1 MREALKNAHP
11 LVQLSALV
19 LIGFVSMFI
28 LLGAVMIPFMFSGTG
43 IGFISNPGSVTDPNE
58 PAVLIL
64 KLMQIMQAVGLFVIP
79 YLVYRSIHK
88 QDNPYTLM
96 SIDGRLGMILVFAL
110 TMVSALPLINF
121 LAEWN
126 SSLTLPESLSGIESW
141 IRGMEADAEAL
152 IRIFLSM
159 DSIGDLIFN
168 LLLIAIIPAIAE
180 EVFFRGT
187 MQPLILK
194 VVKNYH
200 VAIWITAFLFS
211 FFHMQFL
218 GFVPRM
224 ILGAVF
230 GYAAHWSGTLL
241 LPMIGHLINNGL
253 AVIITWYIGIDA
265 IEESVENIGANEGD
279 TLFALLSTAVLIAGL
294 TAIYYTSIRLN
305 KKAPE
310 TEVSEA

>member
-19 LIGFVSMFI
+19 LIGFVSLFI
-28 LLGAVMIPFMFSGTG
+28 FLGAVMIPFVFSGTG
-43 IGFISNPGSVTDPNE
+43 IGFLSNPGSVSDPNDS
-58 PAVLIL
+58 AVLVL
-64 KLMQIMQAVGLFVIP
+64 KLMQIMQALGLFVIP

-88 QDNPYTLM
+88 QDNPYALV
-96 SIDGRLGMILVFAL
+96 SINGRLGMILVFSL
-110 TMVSALPLINF
+110 TIVSALPMINF

-126 SSLTLPESLSGIESW
+126 SGLTLPESMSGLYDW

-159 DSIGDLIFN
+159 DSVDDLIFN
-168 LLLIAIIPAIAE
+168 LILIAFIPAVAE

-241 LPMIGHLINNGL
+241 LPMVGHLINNGL
-253 AVIITWYIGIDA
+253 AVLITWYIGIDA
-265 IEESVENIGANEGD
+265 IEESVETIGANEGD
-279 TLFALLSTAVLIAGL
+279 ALFAVLSSTVLIAGL
-294 TAIYYTSIRLN
+294 TAIYFTSQRL
-305 KKAPE
+305 KRKAPE

>member
-11 LVQLSALV
+11 LVQFSALV
-19 LIGFVSMFI
+19 LVGFVSMFI
-28 LLGAVMIPFMFSGTG
+28 LLGAIMIPFALSGSG
-43 IGFISNPGSVTDPNE
+43 IGFISNPGSVSDPNE
-58 PAVLIL
+58 PAVLVL
-64 KLMQIMQAVGLFVIP
+64 KLMQIMQAIGLFVIP
-79 YLVYRSIHK
+79 YLVFRWIYK
-88 QDNPYTLM
+88 QDKTYSLINV
-96 SIDGRLGMILVFAL
+96 SGRLGMILVFGL
-110 TMVSALPLINF
+110 TIVSALPLINY

-126 SSLTLPESLSGIESW
+126 SSLSLPAAMSGIENW

-152 IRIFLSM
+152 IRVFLSM
-159 DSIGDLIFN
+159 DSVGDLMFN
-168 LLLIAIIPAIAE
+168 LILIAIIPAIAE

-194 VVKNYH
+194 VAKNYH
-200 VAIWITAFLFS
+200 VAIWVTAFLFS

-265 IEESVENIGANEGD
+265 IEESIETIGANEGD
-279 TLFALLSTAVLIAGL
+279 ALFALLSSAVLIAGL
-294 TAIYYTSIRLN
+294 TAIYFSSQRL
-305 KKAPE
+305 KRKAPE
-310 TEVSEA
+310 IEISEA

>member
-19 LIGFVSMFI
+19 LIGFMSMFI
-28 LLGAVMIPFMFSGTG
+28 LLGAIMIPFVFSGTG
-43 IGFISNPGSVTDPNE
+43 IGFISNPGSVSDPNE
-58 PAVLIL
+58 PTVLVL
-64 KLMQIMQAVGLFVIP
+64 KLMQIMQAIGLFVIP

-88 QDNPYTLM
+88 QDNPYTLV
-96 SIDGRLGMILVFAL
+96 SASGRLGMIIVFAL
-110 TMVSALPLINF
+110 TIVSALPMINF

-126 SSLTLPESLSGIESW
+126 GSLTLPESLSGIENW

-180 EVFFRGT
+180 ELFFRGT

-253 AVIITWYIGIDA
+253 AVLITWYIGIDA
-265 IEESVENIGANEGD
+265 IEESIETIGANEGD
-279 TLFALLSTAVLIAGL
+279 ALFALMSTAVLIAGL
-294 TAIYYTSIRLN
+294 TAIYFSSVRLN
-305 KKAPE
+305 KKAPD
-310 TEVSEA
+310 T

>member
-1 MREALKNAHP
+1 MREAIKNAHP

-28 LLGAVMIPFMFSGTG
+28 LLGAIMIPFVFSGAG
-43 IGFISNPGSVTDPNE
+43 IGFISNPGSVSDPNE
-58 PAVLIL
+58 PAVLVL
-64 KLMQIMQAVGLFVIP
+64 KLMQIMQAIGLFVIP

-88 QDNPYTLM
+88 QDNPYTLV
-96 SIDGRLGMILVFAL
+96 SLSGRLGMIIVFAL
-110 TMVSALPLINF
+110 TMISTLPMINF

-126 SSLTLPESLSGIESW
+126 SSLTLPESLSGIENW

-152 IRIFLSM
+152 IRIFLNM
-159 DSIGDLIFN
+159 DSVGDLIFN

-200 VAIWITAFLFS
+200 VAIWTTAFLFS

-218 GFVPRM
+218 GFLPRM

-253 AVIITWYIGIDA
+253 AVIITWYIGIEA
-265 IEESVENIGANEGD
+265 IEESIETIGANED
-279 TLFALLSTAVLIAGL
+279 DALFTLLSTAVLIAGL
-294 TAIYYTSIRLN
+294 TAIYFSSIKLKR
-305 KKAPE
+305 KAPE